1 MRLQIGI
8 IADDL
13 TGANDSGVQL
23 TKKGIPTSVLFDIPQ
38 ASNRLNHGLV
48 IDTNSR
54 ALAKKDAISITTQA
68 GEYLKNAGFTTIYKK
83 MDSTLRG
90 YIGTELQ
97 TLEEVFGPEFIF
109 IAPAF
114 PSLGRTTKNGIHYVN
129 GVELAETETAKD
141 PKHPVKNSSIP
152 ALIEEEIGVPVGL
165 IRQEDIHLD
174 HDSFAKKIEDF
185 KVQGIT
191 YLVCDAESFEDLREG
206 AKKMSSISRNVI
218 WAGSAGLAE
227 VIPETL
233 GLESEVGEQV
243 QRKAERVMTV
253 CGSLSQVTQG
263 QVQYAANQL
272 QIEAVEIDPTIFFS
286 DEWNQARQTYIER
299 CLEGLAIEKDVV
311 LYVPSNEKARTEV
324 KEIGAKLDLTKNGIG
339 ERISNGIG
347 EIVEQV
353 ALRNRNLTGFVLT
366 GGDTAKDTSRHLG
379 GRGFQLIQEVETGIP
394 LGTLIG
400 PEKDY
405 LVITKAGAFGTE
417 TSIHHAM
424 LELKGVHNHV

>member
-1 MRLQIGI
+1 MTQQIGI

-23 TKKGIPTSVLFDIPQ
+23 TKKGIPTSVLFDIPERVTKVNQ
-38 ASNRLNHGLV
+38 GLV

-54 ALAKKDAISITTQA
+54 ALEKEDAIRVTKQA
-68 GEYLKNAGFTTIYKK
+68 GEYLKNIGCRTIYKK

-97 TLEEVFGPEFIF
+97 ALEEVFKPDVVF

-129 GVELAETETAKD
+129 GVKLADTEAAKD
-141 PKHPVKNSSIP
+141 PKHPVKYSSI
-152 ALIEEEIGVPVGL
+152 AKLIEEEIDVPIGL
-165 IRQEDIHLD
+165 IHQDDIYLD
-174 HDSFAKKIEDF
+174 EKSFAEKIRAFQSD
-185 KVQGIT
+185 GIS
-191 YLVCDAESFEDLREG
+191 YLVSDSESFEDLREV
-206 AKKMSSISRNVI
+206 AKKLSSVTREVI

-227 VIPETL
+227 VIPEVL
-233 GLESEVGEQV
+233 SIENESGNQPE
-243 QRKAERVMTV
+243 RKSNRVMTV
-253 CGSLSQVTQG
+253 CGSLSKVTQE
-263 QVQYAANQL
+263 QVQFAAIQPR
-272 QIEAVEIDPTIFFS
+272 IEAVELDPTVIFS
-286 DEWNQARQTYIER
+286 GDWKSARKTYVDQ
-299 CLEGLAIEKDVV
+299 CLDGFATHQDVV
-311 LYVPSNEKARTEV
+311 LYVPSTEEARTQV
-324 KEIGAKLDLTKNGIG
+324 KEVGEKLGLSRNEIG

-353 ALRNRNLTGFVLT
+353 ASKNEDLVGFVLT

-379 GRGFQLIQEVETGIP
+379 GIGFQLIKEIETGIP

-405 LVITKAGAFGTE
+405 LIVTKAGAFGTK
-417 TSIHHAM
+417 TSIYDAM
-424 LELKGVHNHV
+424 QNLKGVHNHV

>member
-1 MRLQIGI
+1 M
-8 IADDL
+8 
-13 TGANDSGVQL
+13 
-23 TKKGIPTSVLFDIPQ
+23 K
-38 ASNRLNHGLV
+38 
-48 IDTNSR
+48 
-54 ALAKKDAISITTQA
+54 
-68 GEYLKNAGFTTIYKK
+68 
-83 MDSTLRG
+83 STR
-90 YIGTELQ
+90 Q
-97 TLEEVFGPEFIF
+97 
-109 IAPAF
+109 
-114 PSLGRTTKNGIHYVN
+114 
-129 GVELAETETAKD
+129 
-141 PKHPVKNSSIP
+141 SS
-152 ALIEEEIGVPVGL
+152 
-165 IRQEDIHLD
+165 
-174 HDSFAKKIEDF
+174 
-185 KVQGIT
+185 
-191 YLVCDAESFEDLREG
+191 
-206 AKKMSSISRNVI
+206 
-218 WAGSAGLAE
+218 
-227 VIPETL
+227 
-233 GLESEVGEQV
+233 
-243 QRKAERVMTV
+243 
-253 CGSLSQVTQG
+253 
-263 QVQYAANQL
+263 
-272 QIEAVEIDPTIFFS
+272 FS

-379 GRGFQLIQEVETGIP
+379 GLGFQLIQEVETGIP